1 MSTQLVIDIRPIEID
16 GKHYIS
22 MNMNGR
28 ELEQRGPY
36 PTAAAAE
43 AMARE
48 LITAAQEAATKVPP
62 RAEIADL
69 KDNHE
74 FVSDC
79 CRYNEGILSEAAV
92 RKKWRF
98 DAATWELL
106 GSDDELIRAI
116 EETKIQRVR
125 NGAAKRERAQQHVVR
140 GVDVLS
146 KIMDDPQANA
156 RHCVDS
162 IKALDA
168 LADPGPQ
175 HAAAEQGRFIIRID
189 LGADTRAKGLEPNPA
204 DILLYETT
212 VPVRPNTPQELLP
225 PRKDDGN
232 GEPL

>member
-79 CRYNEGILSEAAV
+79 CRYNEGVLSEAAV
-92 RKKWRF
+92 RKKWHF

-106 GSDDELIRAI
+106 GSDDELVRAI
-116 EETKIQRVR
+116 EEAKIHRVR
-125 NGAAKRERAQQHVVR
+125 SGAAKRERAQQHIIR

-156 RHCVDS
+156 RSRVDS
-162 IKALDA
+162 IKALDT
-168 LADPGPQ
+168 LADQGPR
-175 HAAAEQGRFIIRID
+175 HAAAEQGRFIIKID
-189 LGADTRAKGLEPNPA
+189 LSADTKAKGLESDPA
-204 DILLYETT
+204 DILIYEAA
-212 VPVRPNTPQELLP
+212 VRPNTPQELPP

-232 GEPL
+232 DEPI

>member
-1 MSTQLVIDIRPIEID
+1 MSTQLVIDIRPVEID
-16 GKHYIS
+16 GKHYVS
-22 MNMNGR
+22 MSVNGR
-28 ELEQRGPY
+28 EMEQRGPY

-62 RAEIADL
+62 RAEVADL

-79 CRYNEGILSEAAV
+79 CRYSEGVLSEAAV
-92 RKKWRF
+92 RKKWHF

-106 GSDDELIRAI
+106 GSDDELVRAI
-116 EETKIQRVR
+116 EETRTHRIRS
-125 NGAAKRERAQQHVVR
+125 GAAKRERAQQHIVR

-156 RHCVDS
+156 RHRVDS

-175 HAAAEQGRFIIRID
+175 RAAAEQDRIIIRID
-189 LGADTRAKGLEPNPA
+189 LGADTRAKGLESNPA
-204 DILLYETT
+204 DILIYEAAI
-212 VPVRPNTPQELLP
+212 RPNTPQELPP

-232 GEPL
+232 GESI

>member
-1 MSTQLVIDIRPIEID
+1 MIDRPTD
-16 GKHYIS
+16 GRK
-22 MNMNGR
+22 M
-28 ELEQRGPY
+28 EQRGPY

-48 LITAAQEAATKVPP
+48 LITAAQEAATKAPP
-62 RAEIADL
+62 RAEVADL

-79 CRYNEGILSEAAV
+79 CRYSEGVLSEAAV
-92 RKKWRF
+92 RKKWHF

-106 GSDDELIRAI
+106 GSDDELVRAI
-116 EETKIQRVR
+116 EETKIHRVR
-125 NGAAKRERAQQHVVR
+125 SGTAKRERAQQHIVR

-146 KIMDDPQANA
+146 KIMDDPQAN
-156 RHCVDS
+156 VDS

-175 HAAAEQGRFIIRID
+175 HATAEQDRIIIRID
-189 LGADTRAKGLEPNPA
+189 LGADTRAKGLENNPA
-204 DILLYETT
+204 DVLIYEAA
-212 VPVRPNTPQELLP
+212 VQPNIPQELPP

-232 GEPL
+232 GEPI

>member
-16 GKHYIS
+16 GKHYVGMS
-22 MNMNGR
+22 MNGR
-28 ELEQRGPY
+28 EMERRGPY

-62 RAEIADL
+62 HAEIADL

-74 FVSDC
+74 FLSDC
-79 CRYNEGILSEAAV
+79 CRLVENLTTESAV

-106 GSDDELIRAI
+106 GSNDELVRAI

-125 NGAAKRERAQQHVVR
+125 SGAAKRERAQQHITKAP
-140 GVDVLS
+140 DILE
-146 KIMDDPQANA
+146 KIMSDDSANA
-156 RHCVDS
+156 RHRVDS

-168 LADPGPQ
+168 LADPSPQ
-175 HAAAEQGRFIIRID
+175 HAAAEQKFIIRID
-189 LGADTRAKGLEPNPA
+189 LGADTRAKGLEPDPA
-204 DILLYETT
+204 DLLVYETT
-212 VPVRPNTPQELLP
+212 VPVRPNPPQELLP
-225 PRKDDGN
+225 PRKNDGN